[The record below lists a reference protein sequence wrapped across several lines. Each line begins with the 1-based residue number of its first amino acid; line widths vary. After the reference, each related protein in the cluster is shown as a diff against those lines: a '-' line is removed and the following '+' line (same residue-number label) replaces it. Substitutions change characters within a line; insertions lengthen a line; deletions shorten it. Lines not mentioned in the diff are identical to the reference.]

1 MLLIDTDFLAY
12 KSAQACEEGIDF
24 GNDVIVAQSRFSEVL
39 KIFERELKKVK
50 TAMMEDEVILTSLVL
65 KIFGKKFQ
73 WITRVTEIDV
83 SPWVT
88 NVS

>member
-24 GNDVIVAQSRFSEVL
+24 GDDVIVAQSRFSEVL
-39 KIFERELKKVK
+39 KIFERELRKVK
-50 TAMMEDEVILTSLVL
+50 TAMMDEEVILYFSSP
-65 KIFGKKFQ
+65 KNFGKKFQ
-73 WITRVTEIDV
+73 PITRVIETDV
-83 SPWVT
+83 SPWVI